1 MTDTNRK
8 IAELFYAIADLLEA
22 SRENAYRTRAYRR
35 GAESLLH
42 LEEDVSDV
50 ARRGEL
56 TEIPGIGKDLSLKV
70 GEFLRTGTLAAYEA
84 LKRPLPP
91 EIAEWLT
98 LPGLTEA
105 AVQQLYYRLGIRS
118 LTDLETLA
126 RSHMLRTLPGLSI
139 SEHDLLV
146 AIQARLA
153 GLDATQSQIRPAG
166 DL

>member
-1 MTDTNRK
+1 MTDANRK
-8 IAELFYAIADLLEA
+8 IAALFYAIADLLEA
-22 SRENAYRTRAYRR
+22 RRENAYRTRAYRR
-35 GAESLLH
+35 GAESLLQ

-139 SEHDLLV
+139 PEHDLLV

-153 GLDATQSQIRPAG
+153 GLDASQSQIRPAG

>member
-1 MTDTNRK
+1 
-8 IAELFYAIADLLEA
+8 ADSLEA
-22 SRENAYRTRAYRR
+22 RRENAYRTRAYRR

-42 LEEDVSDV
+42 LEEDVSEV
-50 ARRGEL
+50 ARRGQL
-56 TEIPGIGKDLSLKV
+56 TEIPGIGKDLASKV

-84 LKRPLPP
+84 FKRPLPP

-126 RSHMLRTLPGLSI
+126 RSHLLR
-139 SEHDLLV
+139 
-146 AIQARLA
+146 
-153 GLDATQSQIRPAG
+153 
-166 DL
+166 